1 MLKMVRIWGSF
12 CRELKKKDSAVVLS
26 HTDVEKGNRGNQIK
40 DGARKQNISIS
51 AIKEASY
58 LM

>member
-12 CRELKKKDSAVVLS
+12 CRELEKKDSAVVLPHS
-26 HTDVEKGNRGNQIK
+26 DFEKRNRLNQII